1 MGAATVDVNDG
12 NFATEIENHK
22 GVVMADFW
30 ATWCGPCRMIAPA
43 VEEIAVEFAGK
54 VKVAKI
60 DVDDAP
66 SVASKF
72 GITSIPCLMI
82 FKDGVKIDQRVG
94 ALNKAAMKA
103 WVLSHA
109 G

>member
-1 MGAATVDVNDG
+1 MGAATVDVNDS
-12 NFATEIENHK
+12 NFADEIENYK

-43 VEEIAVEFAGK
+43 VEEISTEFAGK
-54 VKVAKI
+54 VKVVKI
-60 DVDDAP
+60 DVDEAP
-66 SVASKF
+66 GVASKF

-82 FKDGVKIDQRVG
+82 FKDGQKIDQRVG
-94 ALNKAAMKA
+94 ALPKAAMKT
-103 WVLSHA
+103 WVQSHA